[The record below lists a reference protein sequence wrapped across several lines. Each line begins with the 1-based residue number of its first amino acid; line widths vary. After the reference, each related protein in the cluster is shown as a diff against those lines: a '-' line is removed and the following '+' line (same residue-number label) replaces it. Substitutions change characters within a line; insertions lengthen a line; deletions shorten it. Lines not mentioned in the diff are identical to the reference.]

1 MPTELIKECIGKMCE
16 ISLSST
22 FGIRGRIVSIEG
34 NWIKVLEKD
43 TSRLLNGDYYF
54 FVYQYYLIC
63 LFH

>member
-43 TSRLLNGDYYF
+43 TSRLLNGDMISDIKILPEKN
-54 FVYQYYLIC
+54 QK
-63 LFH
+63 